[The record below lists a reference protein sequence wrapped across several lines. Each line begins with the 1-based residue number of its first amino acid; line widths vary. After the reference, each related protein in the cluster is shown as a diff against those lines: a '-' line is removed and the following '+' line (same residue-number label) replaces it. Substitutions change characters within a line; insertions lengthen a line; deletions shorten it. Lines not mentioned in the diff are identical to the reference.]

1 MKKIIIVAL
10 ALVIVLGCIGLTACD
25 SISGIELTV
34 YTNGVP
40 ETYKAGL
47 NKTVTI
53 NPGTKNGYYLKGYY
67 TAEVGGEKY
76 FDVNGESLSVWNK
89 SFPTVFYA
97 QWESIKG
104 FESATKSWDNTYTF
118 SPHFG
123 SATSNPGTKFSWEI
137 TDEAKNLVMGNLD
150 ANLRIRVTGKIKA
163 PVTMKIRLQDT
174 NSSNAEVFESFT
186 LSDET
191 PSGNYNDF
199 IVIAVCPAKIFKDDY
214 IMYLNFVGG
223 FSFSDVSLKDMQISF
238 KVV

>member
-104 FESATKSWDNTYTF
+104 FESATDSWDKTYTF

-123 SATSNPGTKFSWEI
+123 SATSNPGTKFGWEI

-150 ANLRIRVTGKIKA
+150 ANLLITVTGKIKT
-163 PVTMKIRLQDT
+163 PVGMTIRLQDT
-174 NSSNAEVFESFT
+174 NGSNAEVFYSK
-186 LSDET
+186 DI
-191 PSGNYNDF
+191 PSCDNYEEF
-199 IVIAVCPAKIFKDDY
+199 VVLAQCSAKIFKDDY
-214 IMYLNFVGG
+214 KMYLNFVGR
-223 FSFSDVSLKDMQISF
+223 FTFSDASLKDMQISF